1 MSPSDKETLH
11 NPLRYWNDR
20 PDYLATLDQRD
31 AEMDRE
37 DSLSD
42 RYAFQ
47 LGQDIASH
55 GLSIDPDTTCAEMV
69 RGFEHGKRQP
79 SRIADVYLRKLLT
92 LRKNA
97 YHREIAVSSAL
108 TKEYLKSITV
118 TVRPVSGVNLTQ
130 GTMTDTD
137 WSVDR
142 LNNHLG
148 YVPGN
153 LCIMSARVNRL
164 KDASDVVSI
173 ASQGMFNWLLLGGDD
188 GLYQDVGSGLLAI
201 EAMRLASLMQGPSH
215 MRSGGLV
222 RFPPYAMAP
231 SAWATFDGAIAG
243 IHMECARACVDE
255 GYPYRRRRDLFKH
268 LGKEHWSKSNRLVS
282 LLRKKLANGK
292 HPADVW
298 FDDGPLDML
307 LELNEEFL
315 SNPPPIDDAVD
326 LEAVR
331 QRVQAG
337 IDPLA
342 QFAR

>member
-1 MSPSDKETLH
+1 MEAPEKETLH

-20 PDYLATLDQRD
+20 PDYLAEMDQRD

-47 LGQDIASH
+47 LGQDLARH
-55 GLSIDPDTTCAEMV
+55 GLSIDPNTTCTEMV

-79 SRIADVYLRKLLT
+79 SRTADVYLRKLLT

-97 YHREIAVSSAL
+97 YHRGIAVSSVL

-118 TVRPVSGVNLTQ
+118 TVCPVSGVNLTQ

-142 LNNHLG
+142 LNNQLG

-164 KDASDVVSI
+164 KDADDVTSI
-173 ASQGMFNWLLLGGDD
+173 GMQGAYNWLILGGGE
-188 GLYQDVGSGLLAI
+188 GLYQEVGSGLLAI
-201 EAMRLASLMQGPSH
+201 EAMRLTSLMQGPSH

-231 SAWATFDGAIAG
+231 SAWTTLDGAIAG
-243 IHMECARACVDE
+243 IHVECARSRVDE

-282 LLRKKLANGK
+282 LLRKMLANGK

-298 FDDGPLDML
+298 FDDTPLDML
-307 LELNEEFL
+307 LELTEEFL
-315 SNPPPIDDAVD
+315 SNPRPVDGAVD

-331 QRVQAG
+331 QRVQTG

>member
-1 MSPSDKETLH
+1 MEAPDKETLH
-11 NPLRYWNDR
+11 NPLRYWSDR
-20 PDYLATLDQRD
+20 PDYLAEMDQRD

-47 LGQDIASH
+47 LGQDLASH
-55 GLSIDPDTTCAEMV
+55 GLSIDPDTTCTEMV

-79 SRIADVYLRKLLT
+79 SRTADVYLRKLLT

-97 YHREIAVSSAL
+97 YHRGIAVSSAL

-118 TVRPVSGVNLTQ
+118 TVCPVSGVNLTQ

-142 LNNHLG
+142 LNNQLG

-164 KDASDVVSI
+164 KDASDVASI
-173 ASQGMFNWLLLGGDD
+173 ALQGTYKWLLAGDGD
-188 GLYQDVGSGLLAI
+188 GLYQDVGFGLLAI
-201 EAMRLASLMQGPSH
+201 EAMRLAALMQGPTH
-215 MRSGGLV
+215 MRSGGFA
-222 RFPPYAMAP
+222 RFTPYAMAP

-243 IHMECARACVDE
+243 IHMECARSRVDE
-255 GYPYRRRRDLFKH
+255 GFPYRRRRDLFKR

-282 LLRKKLANGK
+282 LLRKMLANGK

-298 FDDGPLDML
+298 FDDTPLDML
-307 LELNEEFL
+307 LELIEEFV
-315 SNPPPIDDAVD
+315 SNPPPVDGTVD

-331 QRVQAG
+331 QSIKAG
-337 IDPLA
+337 LNPLA
-342 QFAR
+342 KFER

>member
-1 MSPSDKETLH
+1 MEAPDKETLH

-20 PDYLATLDQRD
+20 PDYLAEMDQRD

-47 LGQDIASH
+47 LGQDLASH
-55 GLSIDPDTTCAEMV
+55 GLSIDPDTTCSEMV

-79 SRIADVYLRKLLT
+79 SRTADVYLRKLLT

-97 YHREIAVSSAL
+97 YLRGIPVSSAL

-118 TVRPVSGVNLTQ
+118 TVCPVSGVNLTQ

-142 LNNHLG
+142 LNNQLG

-164 KDASDVVSI
+164 KDADNVTSI
-173 ASQGMFNWLLLGGDD
+173 GMQGAYKWLILGGGD
-188 GLYQDVGSGLLAI
+188 GLYEDGGSGLLAI
-201 EAMRLASLMQGPSH
+201 ESMRLASLMQGPSH
-215 MRSGGLV
+215 MRSGGFA
-222 RFPPYAMAP
+222 RFPSFAMAP

-243 IHMECARACVDE
+243 IHMECARSRVDE
-255 GYPYRRRRDLFKH
+255 GFPYRRRRDLFKH
-268 LGKEHWSKSNRLVS
+268 LGKEHWSNSNRLVS
-282 LLRKKLANGK
+282 LLRKMLANGK

-298 FDDGPLDML
+298 FDDAPLDML

-315 SNPPPIDDAVD
+315 SNPPPVDGAVD

-331 QRVQAG
+331 QSIQAG